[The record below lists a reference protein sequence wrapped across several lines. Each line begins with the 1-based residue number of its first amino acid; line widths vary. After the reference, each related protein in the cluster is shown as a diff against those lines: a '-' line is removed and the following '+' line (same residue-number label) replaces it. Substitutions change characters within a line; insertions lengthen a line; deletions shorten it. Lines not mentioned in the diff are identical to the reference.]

1 MISVMDDVVDR
12 FADQVVGAVLQEV
25 RDVIGHVFCFALRV
39 DDEEKSVE
47 RFQ

>member
-1 MISVMDDVVDR
+1 MDDVVDW

-25 RDVIGHVFCFALRV
+25 RDVIGHVLRFALRV

-47 RFQ
+47 SFQ